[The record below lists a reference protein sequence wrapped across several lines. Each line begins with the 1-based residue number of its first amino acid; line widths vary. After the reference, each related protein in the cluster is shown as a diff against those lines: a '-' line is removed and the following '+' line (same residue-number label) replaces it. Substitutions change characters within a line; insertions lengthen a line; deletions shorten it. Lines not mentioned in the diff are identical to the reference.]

1 MSNLRIL
8 LFFLVFPCVAGAQM
22 AHFDSLL
29 IQISQYTP
37 SFWQNGQNAAALA
50 WWPQPQY
57 GSTQL
62 TYNQANGAFRRP
74 QEPKMRKDFL
84 LHTEGLRQVGKWT
97 YFGRFDYQKSQDRVL
112 AYSHVNDPFDGNP
125 FIWADTLAGDWQR
138 DHIGAQIAVGS
149 PVWAGRWRTGL
160 GINYHVG
167 QGARTRDPK
176 PFYRLR
182 NLELRPAL
190 HFQAN
195 ARTHWGAVAHIGLKQ
210 EENEVGYYS
219 DEFPLLYRL
228 RGYGT
233 FSRTPTVTAERRRTG
248 NVYKLLLQYQHFTLN
263 NAQWLVQMGGGFRQ
277 EKTRE
282 GIATP
287 TNGGDFGESIGE
299 LFLSWNKPA
308 QQQNWT
314 VELQLLNQN
323 GSGRDPILMANSVSY
338 NWLTASGR
346 YGFWQNKTG
355 LFRHLFLKPK
365 LQVLQQSDQI
375 SRTDWNISNL
385 TLTADWHERRP
396 IRKAWLWY
404 GIETGYRARLAR
416 AFAANRPTPLTTA
429 LVRPDYEIL
438 SANVLIIN
446 ASTGIDWQFSSFPN
460 LWNRINITAQTQ
472 RNSTLGNRQSVQIN
486 YAILY

>member
-22 AHFDSLL
+22 THFDSLL

-37 SFWQNGQNAAALA
+37 SFWQNGQNAAALS
-50 WWPQPQY
+50 WWPQPQF

-62 TYNQANGAFRRP
+62 SYSQTGGAFRRP
-74 QEPKMRKDFL
+74 QEPKKKQAVS
-84 LHTEGLRQVGKWT
+84 LHSEGVKQVGKWT
-97 YFGRFDYQKSQDRVL
+97 YFGRFDYQKSQDLAL

-125 FIWADTLAGDWQR
+125 FIWADTLSGDWQR

-149 PVWAGRWRTGL
+149 PMWAGHWRTGL

-195 ARTHWGAVAHIGLKQ
+195 SRMHWGLVGHIGLKQ

-233 FSRTPTVTAERRRTG
+233 FSRTPTITAERQMTG
-248 NVYKLLLQYQHFTLN
+248 NVYKLLIQYQHFTVN
-263 NAQWLVQMGGGFRQ
+263 NTRWLVQMGGGFRQ
-277 EKTRE
+277 EKIRE

-299 LFLSWNKPA
+299 LFLSMNKPA
-308 QQQNWT
+308 ERQNWT
-314 VELQLLNQN
+314 AVLHLLNQN
-323 GSGRDPILMANSVSY
+323 GSGRDPILTANSVSY
-338 NWLTASGR
+338 NWLTASGK

-365 LQVLQQSDQI
+365 LQILQQSDQI
-375 SRTDWNISNL
+375 SRTDFNISNL
-385 TLTADWHERRP
+385 TLTADWHERHF
-396 IRKAWLWY
+396 IRKARLWY
-404 GIETGYRARLAR
+404 GVEVGYRACLAR
-416 AFAANRPTPLTTA
+416 AFAANRPTPLTPV
-429 LVRPDYEIL
+429 LVRPDYDFL
-438 SANVLIIN
+438 SGNVMIIN
-446 ASTGIDWQFSSFPN
+446 ISSGIDWKFGRFPN

-472 RNSTLGNRQSVQIN
+472 RNSILGNRQTILIN